1 MPDYTPIND
10 LIEMIGAD
18 VPMQL
23 VGSTAIN
30 GQGTDIDIAVNYVIS
45 PDNEAADR
53 QDATD
58 LIRRLRNAGCEVS
71 GGANYEAINLEADDR
86 FVSLRRGNFNLLLCF
101 NDRSWNRFIKG
112 RDFCILLRDL
122 GVDMSSKAVRVAIHG
137 MANHGNIDLVRA
149 DLARLPQRV
158 VRADTPFNRAEG
170 LAALRD
176 MPFPRGQWGVGD
188 VPVTTIPAMTM
199 QDMQAALRGGTAQL
213 VIADDLDTRGGVVHN
228 HPGWDAVSPLNFIR
242 IQND

>member
-10 LIEMIGAD
+10 LLELIGED
-18 VPMQL
+18 VEMQL

-30 GQGTDIDIAVNYVIS
+30 GHGEDIDIAIKLIIRN
-45 PDNEAADR
+45 DAEAVDR
-53 QDATD
+53 ADATD
-58 LIRRLRNAGCEVS
+58 LIRRLRAAGCEVS

-112 RDFCILLRDL
+112 RDFCILLRDM

-137 MANHGNIDLVRA
+137 MANHGDINMVRA

-158 VRADTPFNRAEG
+158 VRAAPPA
-170 LAALRD
+170 
-176 MPFPRGQWGVGD
+176 
-188 VPVTTIPAMTM
+188 IPAMTVQEM
-199 QDMQAALRGGTAQL
+199 QTALRGQPAQL
-213 VIADDLDTRGGVVHN
+213 VITDDLDTRGGAMHN
-228 HPGWDAVSPLNFIR
+228 HPGWYLPINTFFR
-242 IQND
+242 GQND

>member
-10 LIEMIGAD
+10 LLDIIGAD
-18 VPMQL
+18 VEMQL

-30 GQGTDIDIAVNYVIS
+30 GQGEDIDIAVKLIIR
-45 PDNEAADR
+45 PDSEFADR
-53 QDATD
+53 NSAQSTI
-58 LIRRLRNAGCEVS
+58 LQLRAAGCELS
-71 GGANYEAINLEADDR
+71 GGAHYEAINLEVDDR

-122 GVDMSSKAVRVAIHG
+122 GVDMSRKDVRVAIHG
-137 MANHGNIDLVRA
+137 MANHGNIDMVRA

-158 VRADTPFNRAEG
+158 VRADTPANRAEG

-176 MPFPRGQWGVGD
+176 MPFPRGVWE
-188 VPVTTIPAMTM
+188 TEAAALTRLTAIPAMT
-199 QDMQAALRGGTAQL
+199 
-213 VIADDLDTRGGVVHN
+213 V
-228 HPGWDAVSPLNFIR
+228 
-242 IQND
+242 